1 MKKLFSVLTFML
13 VAIAVFADKTGK
25 CGDNAT
31 WSLNESTGALTISGS
46 GKIFDYD
53 WGESPFYEKPI
64 KTVNISNGITSIGAC
79 TFLGC
84 DELTSVTMANTI
96 TSIGDDAFESCF
108 QLKSITLPTSLATI
122 GEYAFSMCPSLTS
135 ITIPKSVKVIDPSA
149 LSYTP
154 KLSSI
159 VIESGNSV
167 YDSRNNCNA
176 IIETKTNKLVLGCQK
191 STIPST
197 VTTIGNSAF
206 QGCEGLQ
213 SISIPSSVKTIES
226 YAFYICSNLTSITIP
241 KSVTNIGIGV
251 FEGCYS
257 LNSMKVETGN
267 SVYDSRNNCNAI
279 IETKTNTLLFGC
291 NKTVIP
297 NGVTTIGANAFSY
310 SNLTSIT
317 IPATV
322 KTIEEYAFE
331 MCENLTSI
339 TIPKATTY
347 ISDRAFTYCTNLA
360 TIKVEAGNTTY
371 DSRNDCNAIILTKQ
385 NKIIRGGINTTIPN
399 TITSIGENAFSNCT
413 DMTSIVI
420 PSSVTTIAENS
431 FDNCYGLESIYAMSP
446 TPPSVGE
453 NTFYSVD
460 KSTCILYVPKT
471 PSNAVSLYRSAA
483 VWNEFENIRAYDP
496 NPTPADVNGDG
507 NINSADVVSVYNYII
522 DGEESGIPASKAD
535 VNRDGNI
542 NAADVVAIYN
552 YIITGE

>member
-1 MKKLFSVLTFML
+1 ML
-13 VAIAVFADKTGK
+13 IAIQAFADKTGK

-31 WSLNESTGALTISGS
+31 WSLNETTGALTISGS
-46 GKIFDYD
+46 GKMYDYD

-64 KTVNISNGITSIGAC
+64 KTVNISNGITSIGTC

-84 DELTSVTMANTI
+84 EELTSVAMANTI
-96 TSIGDDAFESCF
+96 TSIGDDAFASCF

-135 ITIPKSVKVIDPSA
+135 ITIPKSVKVIDPSSF
-149 LSYTP
+149 SYTP
-154 KLSSI
+154 NLRYI

-176 IIETKTNKLVLGCQK
+176 IIETKTNKLILGCHN

-197 VTTIGNSAF
+197 VTTIGNGAF

-241 KSVTNIGIGV
+241 KSVTNIGVEV
-251 FEGCYS
+251 FEACYS

-310 SNLTSIT
+310 CSSLTSIT

-347 ISDRAFTYCTNLA
+347 ISDRAFTYCANLA

-385 NKIIRGGINTTIPN
+385 NKIIRGGANTTIPN
-399 TITSIGENAFSNCT
+399 TITSIGENAFSNCV

-420 PSSVTTIAENS
+420 PSSVTTIAENA
-431 FDNCYGLESIYAMSP
+431 FDNCYGLESIYVMSP

-453 NTFYSVD
+453 DTFYSVD
-460 KSTCILYVPKT
+460 KSSCILYVPKT

-483 VWNEFENIRAYDP
+483 VWNEFENIRTFDP
-496 NPTPADVNGDG
+496 DNPDGPNADVNGDG
-507 NINSADVVSVYNYII
+507 QINSADVVSVYNYII
-522 DGEESGIPASKAD
+522 DGDGSGVSKSSAD
-535 VNRDGNI
+535 VNNDGTVNTTDI
-542 NAADVVAIYN
+542 VSIYN
-552 YIITGE
+552 YIIGGE